1 MRVNGSLAVSRA
13 LGDFEY
19 KKNPALPAWEQCVS
33 PLPDVVNH
41 TLSETDEFL
50 VLACDGIWNVMTGQ
64 QVTHFTLN
72 FLQFFGARFA
82 SFLVVLRIPMVHL
95 AATAF

>member
-1 MRVNGSLAVSRA
+1 MPTQAGGFVEDMRVNGSLAVSRA

-33 PLPDVVNH
+33 PLPDVVH
-41 TLSETDEFL
+41 HVLSDADEFL

-64 QVTHFTLN
+64 QVRPSLLSCPVPCTWL
-72 FLQFFGARFA
+72 
-82 SFLVVLRIPMVHL
+82 
-95 AATAF
+95 